1 VGARDCIFAA
11 TMASSSSA
19 ETMYHRMTLT
29 EYLRGEETNRPQELA
44 YGVLREPP
52 TPTFAHQIVV
62 GSLYERLNRHVQKYQ
77 LGRVVLSP
85 MDVILDFERHLVVQP
100 DVLFVSTERESICRD
115 RIWGAPDLMIE
126 VLSQGNQRHDRI
138 VKTKW
143 YRQYGVREYWLVDLI
158 ARHIEVRDLSSA
170 DAPSRTFEGRT
181 ILRSRVLPRLR
192 LRPADVFDAS
202 LPPHP

>member
-1 VGARDCIFAA
+1 
-11 TMASSSSA
+11 MASSSSA

-52 TPTFAHQIVV
+52 TPTFVHQIVV
-62 GSLYERLNRHVQKYQ
+62 GSLYERLNRHVRKYQ

-115 RIWGAPDLMIE
+115 RIWGAPDLTIE

-138 VKTKW
+138 VKAKW

-158 ARHIEVRDLSSA
+158 ARHIEVRDSA
-170 DAPSRTFEGRT
+170 SPDSPPRAFEGRT